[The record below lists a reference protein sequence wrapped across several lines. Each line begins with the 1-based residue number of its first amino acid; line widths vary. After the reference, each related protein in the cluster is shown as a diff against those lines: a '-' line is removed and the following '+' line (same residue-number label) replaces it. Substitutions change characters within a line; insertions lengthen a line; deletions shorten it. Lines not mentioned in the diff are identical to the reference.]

1 MIVLREQGLGSMS
14 KNLVQFSREVRQ
26 EAQKVTWP
34 SRKETTTTTFVVFI
48 MVVAFSLFL
57 MFADYLISTAI
68 EFVLKLAH

>member
-1 MIVLREQGLGSMS
+1 MS

-68 EFVLKLAH
+68 EFVLRLAH